1 MGPSAPPAWRPSA
14 PPPKDYPRPSSG
26 SFRARQ
32 EQPKQPYVDPRLPS
46 SVKTSRG
53 VPFKTAE
60 TAPPG
65 AEPTTHSTPRPNM
78 QQFMR
83 NLSVETSRATPP
95 VRHLINKMKDTKE
108 DVEKQLKRLSDVD
121 LNNIFLFSTI
131 QNAERYLS
139 IANSMEI
146 PLNTKKTKWFV
157 LTKVSSFRCFII

>member
-1 MGPSAPPAWRPSA
+1 MKLLVITFFNSYFNNV
-14 PPPKDYPRPSSG
+14 KNLVMDYKYRTLL
-26 SFRARQ
+26 Q
-32 EQPKQPYVDPRLPS
+32 NV
-46 SVKTSRG
+46 
-53 VPFKTAE
+53 
-60 TAPPG
+60 
-65 AEPTTHSTPRPNM
+65 
-78 QQFMR
+78 
-83 NLSVETSRATPP
+83 P